1 MNVFITGV
9 TGYLGQRLA
18 ASLVKQGH
26 RAVGSSRREYE
37 LGQPVDPAMFE
48 GCDVVIHAAHDF
60 KRGAMDRN
68 IEGTRACFAAARK
81 CGVRRQIF
89 LSSYSA
95 RADALS
101 EYGKTKY
108 RIERIFLEGGET
120 VLRPGLVVGNGGLFA
135 RQRAALLRTPVVPVI
150 GDGSLPTVVIAIG
163 HFLDATAAAMIR
175 GEPGEF
181 GLFYD
186 ERPSMR
192 QFVRAIKAHAGQC
205 AVILPLPVSVAK
217 VLVRLG
223 RALGLNVPAD
233 PDQIEAL
240 RLGATPQGKS
250 DLPSLLPG
258 RDAEF
263 CLEYALRE
271 LAANGRE

>member
-26 RAVGSSRREYE
+26 RVAGSSRREHE

-48 GCDVVIHAAHDF
+48 GYDVVIHAAHDF
-60 KRGAMDRN
+60 TRGAMDRN
-68 IEGTRACFAAARK
+68 IEGTLACFAAARK
-81 CGVRRQIF
+81 RGVRRQIF

-95 RADALS
+95 RADVLS
-101 EYGKTKY
+101 EYGNTKH
-108 RIERIFLEGGET
+108 RIERMFLDGGET

-135 RQRAALLRTPVVPVI
+135 RQRTALLRTTVVPVI
-150 GDGSLPTVVIAIG
+150 GDGSLPTAVISIR
-163 HFLDATAAAMIR
+163 HFLDATEAAMVR
-175 GEPGEF
+175 GEPGVY

-192 QFVRAIKAHAGQC
+192 QFVRAIKTHAGQRS
-205 AVILPLPVSVAK
+205 VILPLPVSVAK

-223 RALGLNVPAD
+223 RALGLNVPVD

-240 RLGATPQGKS
+240 LLGATPQKS
-250 DLPSLLPG
+250 DLPLLLPG